1 MLVEFGKDKPV
12 LAVPAQKGSA
22 VEHPGARV

>member
-1 MLVEFGKDKPV
+1 MLVAFGKDKPV

-22 VEHPGARV
+22 VAHPVARV